1 MSSSYDTIM
10 LMGIVEAI
18 VLGFV
23 QGMTE
28 FLPVSSS
35 GHLIVVRSFFSS
47 PTALDLSFDAVL
59 QFSTILAVLVYFRK
73 DLWNLL
79 VSFFR
84 LLTRKSIE
92 EKERTLLYAII
103 VGTIPAVIF
112 GLILEEKMATVFRN
126 TDLVAM
132 MLILGSILM
141 FFAEKH
147 TRPVTNLTV
156 KKGFFIGLFQSLA
169 LFPGVSRSGVT
180 ISGGLFQGLSR
191 SEATRFSFILSF
203 PVIFGS
209 GLKKIIDLY
218 SGGLIYDIGFPL
230 LVSFIVAFVF
240 GLISIHYLLKYL
252 ENHSLNV
259 FVVYRILLAI
269 VIIVII

>member
-1 MSSSYDTIM
+1 
-10 LMGIVEAI
+10 MGIVEAI

-84 LLTRKSIE
+84 LLTRKGVE

-141 FFAEKH
+141 FFAEKY
-147 TRPVTNLTV
+147 TRPVTNLTI
-156 KKGFFIGLFQSLA
+156 KRGFIIGLFQSLA
-169 LFPGVSRSGVT
+169 LFPGVSRSGAT

-203 PVIFGS
+203 PIIFGS

-218 SGGLIYDIGFPL
+218 DGGIVYDMGSTSILSF
-230 LVSFIVAFVF
+230 VTAFIV
-240 GLISIHYLLKYL
+240 GIISIHYLLKYL
-252 ENHSLNV
+252 ENHSMHI
-259 FVVYRILLAI
+259 FSVYRVFLAI
-269 VIIVII
+269 LIILFI